1 MYLLELNLRLAE
13 DKRCLNTRLGFRR
26 PPCRLLDPHRPR
38 CLKSARKAI
47 NSFKFSKFIKSWR
60 RLSSFILLTRELFNK
75 TFPKCPIL
83 KTRVNFACGCSAELN
98 LYYLEIISCWSC
110 LEEWWWTWATIW
122 CMMRRWSHLWHGQYF
137 WLLTFFGLLTV
148 EEQTEFFL
156 INTLMIWNWKYS
168 VLR

>member
-1 MYLLELNLRLAE
+1 MFEHPA
-13 DKRCLNTRLGFRR
+13 GFSQTSMQTFGSTQATVSEKYNQFLQIQ
-26 PPCRLLDPHRPR
+26 C
-38 CLKSARKAI
+38 
-47 NSFKFSKFIKSWR
+47 SKFIKLWR

-75 TFPKCPIL
+75 TFPKCSIL

>member
-1 MYLLELNLRLAE
+1 MFEHPA
-13 DKRCLNTRLGFRR
+13 GFSQTSMQTFGSTQATVSEKYNQFLQIK
-26 PPCRLLDPHRPR
+26 C
-38 CLKSARKAI
+38 
-47 NSFKFSKFIKSWR
+47 SKFIKLWR

-75 TFPKCPIL
+75 TFPKCSIL

-122 CMMRRWSHLWHGQYF
+122 CMMRRWSRLWHEQYF
-137 WLLTFFGLLTV
+137 WLLTFVGLLTV